1 MRNDVSKQTMLGKLL
16 QYFLPATGA
25 LLIQFSSAFPDVLFD
40 PIGRFPRQNASKV
53 KKASLV
59 RESVDDLG
67 KALLALTK
75 TRQSH
80 VRVLGDRN
88 VLYCHACRY
97 VWVL

>member
-16 QYFLPATGA
+16 QYFFPAVSA
-25 LLIQFSSAFPDVLFD
+25 LFIQFSSALLDVLFD
-40 PIGRFPRQNASKV
+40 PVGRFPRQNASKV

-59 RESVDDLG
+59 REAVYDLG
-67 KALLALTK
+67 EAFLALTK